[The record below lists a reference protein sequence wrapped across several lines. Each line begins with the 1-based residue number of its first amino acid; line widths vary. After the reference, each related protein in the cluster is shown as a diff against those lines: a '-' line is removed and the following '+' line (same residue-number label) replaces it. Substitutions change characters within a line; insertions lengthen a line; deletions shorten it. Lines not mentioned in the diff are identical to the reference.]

1 MEFLVAQCVLSQA
14 VSETVRSSVPD
25 GIGRGE
31 TSGEE
36 GWLVVF
42 GLGPSSGACIGEIP
56 VSTANTVLLPL
67 RERY

>member
-1 MEFLVAQCVLSQA
+1 MEFLVAQCVFEPGCIRDCEVL
-14 VSETVRSSVPD
+14 RS
-25 GIGRGE
+25 RRNWEGE